1 MTMDTATSAT
11 SSWRE
16 VVQALRDFVGI
27 IRKAVRTRK
36 IDFVAVVTFGFIG
49 AAAQIGAIGALLG
62 FLRLMGNTGSGET
75 ISWRGIQVSSG
86 LGSLSIAAALLAFM
100 LAIAA
105 VANYLSVRRAR
116 AIGRACTEA
125 SVLELIHL
133 IDRADSMPD
142 GMDSRKLRAMGVRGS
157 RLTGVSVENAIQM
170 IHPLVQVLVLAGSL
184 FWLDAWATGLLLPAL
199 LVPLPFLWRFNR
211 KVRASANI
219 FYDTA
224 AAGFGKAVGRAVDT
238 LQHSRVENDTLKQA
252 ALDTYHN
259 TPEVNE
265 FFHSYDDMSLTSS
278 RAILISSL
286 FRPFILAY
294 VLLLLGVQ
302 VSSGDMTWPGAIAF
316 LLVLIQMTS
325 RAEGLV
331 AHVSVLS
338 RLYTQVEPFVRFTA
352 HVEEQ
357 AGSRHG
363 GGDEDPSEP
372 ITFEVDGERVACTP
386 GQPVQIFAGRPFQK
400 FDLPFLF
407 EELGPSVVSGLG
419 LIRTGAFV
427 GRRYRPSGATGAR
440 LMTGQAEPDDQALA
454 AVRKLAEDIGVA
466 GEVEEMLGQVLP
478 VDSWEELSPGAR
490 ALLQVGP
497 VMCSPSPVV
506 LVDIA
511 VLTQLE
517 RPQAEAML
525 GHFADREV
533 IILAPDYRSS
543 CNFADFAVVLDDGHA
558 VWAGDRKAWVAS
570 SVRARLIPDVGTRTA
585 IEADPTLEDEL
596 V

>member
-1 MTMDTATSAT
+1 M
-11 SSWRE
+11 
-16 VVQALRDFVGI
+16 
-27 IRKAVRTRK
+27 
-36 IDFVAVVTFGFIG
+36 DFVAVVVFGFIG

-62 FLRLMGNTGSGET
+62 FLRLMGNTSSGET
-75 ISWRGIQVSSG
+75 ITWHGIQVSTG

-142 GMDSRKLRAMGVRGS
+142 GMNARKLRSMGVRGS
-157 RLTGVSVENAIQM
+157 RLTGVSVENAIQL
-170 IHPLVQVLVLAGSL
+170 IHPLVQVLVLSGSL

-199 LVPLPFLWRFNR
+199 LIPIPFLWRFNR
-211 KVRASANI
+211 KVRASANV
-219 FYDTA
+219 FYDSA
-224 AAGFGKAVGRAVDT
+224 APGFGRAVGHAVDT
-238 LQHSRVENDTLKQA
+238 LQHSRVQNDTLKQA

-259 TPEVNE
+259 TPEVGE
-265 FFHSYDDMSLTSS
+265 FFHSYDNMSLTSS

-338 RLYTQVEPFVRFTA
+338 RLYTQVEPFVRFAA
-352 HVEEQ
+352 HVDDQ
-357 AGSRHG
+357 SGSSHG
-363 GGDEDPSEP
+363 GGEEDTAKP
-372 ITFEVDGERVACTP
+372 IAFEVDSVRVACIP
-386 GQPVQIFAGRPFQK
+386 GQPVQIFTGRPYQK
-400 FDLPFLF
+400 FDLPALF
-407 EELGPSVVSGLG
+407 DEIGPSVVSGLG
-419 LIRTGAFV
+419 LMKTAAFV
-427 GRRYRPSGATGAR
+427 GRRYRPSGAAGSL
-440 LMTGQAEPDDQALA
+440 LMTGQAEPDDRSLA

-466 GEVEEMLGQVLP
+466 EEVEELLGQVLP
-478 VDSWEELSPGAR
+478 VDAWEDLSPGAR
-490 ALLQVGP
+490 AILQIGP
-497 VMCSPSPVV
+497 VMCSPSPAV

-517 RPQAEAML
+517 RPEAEAVL
-525 GHFADREV
+525 EHLSDREV

-543 CNFADFAVVLDDGHA
+543 CNFAEFAVALDDGRA

-570 SVRARLIPDVGTRTA
+570 SVRARLIPEAGTKAT
-585 IEADPTLEDEL
+585 IEVDPTLEDEL